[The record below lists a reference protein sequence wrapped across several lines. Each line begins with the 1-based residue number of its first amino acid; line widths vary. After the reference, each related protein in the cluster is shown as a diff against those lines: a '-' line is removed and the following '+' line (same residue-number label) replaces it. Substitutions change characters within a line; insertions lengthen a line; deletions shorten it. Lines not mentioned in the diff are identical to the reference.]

1 MSGDGAY
8 VGHNGSLVAGFI
20 WLPSGNGGG
29 CVKSGPFKDMV
40 VNLGP
45 VSPGMDGMV
54 IGPDN
59 GLGHNPRCL
68 VRDITPKASES
79 LHESSIVL
87 LLNQPTIKAFQ
98 AELQGRIGEG
108 YLGTHAGGHYLMNGD
123 SSDFYSSPNDPAFY
137 FHHAMIDQ
145 LYYIWQALHPTEA
158 RTISG
163 TITLNNSPPSRN
175 GTLDDLMNVGYVT
188 GGALSIRNA
197 LSTLDGPF
205 CYIYQ

>member
-1 MSGDGAY
+1 
-8 VGHNGSLVAGFI
+8 
-20 WLPSGNGGG
+20 
-29 CVKSGPFKDMV
+29 MV

-45 VSPGMDGMV
+45 VSPGMDGMTV
-54 IGPDN
+54 GPDN

-68 VRDITPKASES
+68 VRDITPKASAS

-87 LLNQPTIKAFQ
+87 LLNQPTIKDFQ

-108 YLGTHAGGHYLMNGD
+108 YLGTHAGGHYVMNGD

-188 GGALSIRNA
+188 EGSLSIRDA